1 MGRALGA
8 FVSQGERE
16 LWCHPGQERKGDTA
30 GLAFHQAAIPSYP
43 GDEPLGWGSYPR
55 LPGLSPPLSL
65 ASPISIPALVQ
76 SPPPWLWLC
85 LSPEQLWP
93 CRRAILTALFAQPVF
108 PTPGLCS
115 SYSAPYPHHE
125 CPPAPASR
133 LPGPRAG
140 GKALEDFPRP
150 QWPALLLGRVQ
161 HLLVLPSQPQ
171 HGPLARWHLAP
182 GPSFGM
188 NAFFPGQTQAC
199 ES

>member
-16 LWCHPGQERKGDTA
+16 LGCHPGQERKGDTA
-30 GLAFHQAAIPSYP
+30 GLAFHQAAIPSCP

-76 SPPPWLWLC
+76 PPPPWLWLC

-93 CRRAILTALFAQPVF
+93 CRRATAVLTALFAQPVF

-115 SYSAPYPHHE
+115 SFSAPHPHHD
-125 CPPAPASR
+125 AHLHQ
-133 LPGPRAG
+133 LPGYLVPEQVERPLRTFPGHSGQPCSLVEYSICWYSPPSPSMAPWHPG
-140 GKALEDFPRP
+140 TWHLGPALE
-150 QWPALLLGRVQ
+150 
-161 HLLVLPSQPQ
+161 
-171 HGPLARWHLAP
+171 
-182 GPSFGM
+182 
-188 NAFFPGQTQAC
+188 
-199 ES
+199 